1 MSEGILSIWIY
12 FYFIFLCC
20 ILYIA
25 SVSCTWRSVLFRSL
39 ENSFPTKPSDLFL
52 SFFFIWSF
60 SWNMRETPFHNSQN
74 APQQHTVQPL
84 NSLWYFRC
92 NLSLKFSLND
102 EKDIILY
109 YLLCL
114 MYLFF
119 LTENLETNSSFRN
132 CKLFHDFRS
141 QCTGC
146 LVVKVKKTHFWALIF
161 QTETPKD
168 PQKRKRPQ

>member
-1 MSEGILSIWIY
+1 MDKQLFMWVKEYCLY
-12 FYFIFLCC
+12 LYMNLFLFYF
-20 ILYIA
+20 
-25 SVSCTWRSVLFRSL
+25 SVLH
-39 ENSFPTKPSDLFL
+39 
-52 SFFFIWSF
+52 FIHCLCQLH
-60 SWNMRETPFHNSQN
+60 MHNSQN

-84 NSLWYFRC
+84 KSLWYFRC

-114 MYLFF
+114 MFVCF

-146 LVVKVKKTHFWALIF
+146 LVVKVKKKHFWALIF
-161 QTETPKD
+161 QTETPKY